1 LEPYVIAG
9 IFSDVDSNENRAFF
23 FLNIPFGIQSETVRT
38 ESHVKKKCH
47 LDDGDALTAEFE
59 LFPLKFPQNSC
70 IRDNNLVLN
79 STT

>member
-9 IFSDVDSNENRAFF
+9 IFSDVDSNGNRVF
-23 FLNIPFGIQSETVRT
+23 FLDIPFGIQSETVRT
-38 ESHVKKKCH
+38 ESHVKKCH

>member
-1 LEPYVIAG
+1 MLLE
-9 IFSDVDSNENRAFF
+9 
-23 FLNIPFGIQSETVRT
+23 GIQLLEFVYGIQFL
-38 ESHVKKKCH
+38 EFLYEEKCH
-47 LDDGDALTAEFE
+47 LDDGDAPTAEFE